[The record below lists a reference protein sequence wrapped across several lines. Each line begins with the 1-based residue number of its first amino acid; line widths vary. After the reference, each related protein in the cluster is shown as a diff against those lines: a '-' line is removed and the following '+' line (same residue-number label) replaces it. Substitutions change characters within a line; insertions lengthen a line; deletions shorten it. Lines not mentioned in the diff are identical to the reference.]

1 MPKNPYEDVLVF
13 FGDFIAAIL
22 LEPSGCFLGRQSGWR
37 HLVCNSW
44 VWTVHREVRNRDGN
58 NFCGI

>member
-1 MPKNPYEDVLVF
+1 
-13 FGDFIAAIL
+13 L